1 VAKRIDLNTDSGESY
16 GRWRLGNEE
25 ELFKY
30 VTSANIACGFHAG
43 DPLTIW
49 RTVRLAKRMNVAV
62 GAHPG
67 FPDLMGFGRREMQVE
82 LEELKS
88 YIVYQLGAL
97 GGFLRVEG
105 LPMQH
110 VKVHGALYNMAWVR
124 RDYARAIAEAVAEFD
139 RNLILVAPYGSE
151 MARAGEELGLRVAW
165 EAFIDRGY
173 TSDGRL
179 APRGAPGAIITDVE
193 EAVKRAVAIVD
204 RGEITSVDGRV
215 IEVRAHTLCIHG
227 DTPNAVGLARAV
239 RKRLEELGVEV
250 VAMSRIV

>member
-49 RTVRLAKRMNVAV
+49 RTVRLAKKMNVAV

-97 GGFLRVEG
+97 SGFLRVEW

-124 RDYARAIAEAVAEFD
+124 RDYARAVAEAVAEFD

-173 TSDGRL
+173 ISDGRL

-204 RGEITSVDGRV
+204 RGEVTSVDGRV

-227 DTPNAVGLARAV
+227 DTPNAVELARAV

>member
-1 VAKRIDLNTDSGESY
+1 MVKRIDLNTDSGESY

-30 VTSANIACGFHAG
+30 VTSANVACGFHAG

-49 RTVRLAKRMNVAV
+49 RTVKLAKKMNVAV

-67 FPDLMGFGRREMQVE
+67 FPDLMGFGRREMQVGF
-82 LEELKS
+82 EELKS

-105 LPMQH
+105 LTMQH

-124 RDYARAIAEAVAEFD
+124 RDYARTIAEAVAEFD

-165 EAFIDRGY
+165 EAFIDRVY

-179 APRGAPGAIITDVE
+179 APRSTPGSLITDVE
-193 EAVKRAVAIVD
+193 EAVKRAVSIVD
-204 RGEITSVDGRV
+204 RGEITSVDGKV

-227 DTPNAVGLARAV
+227 DTPNAVELARAV